1 MQAATPKSE
10 KPLTPPKPTVFPM
23 PPSRGALLVQKAK
36 EKSEVVVKEET
47 KEVFISKTEVKSD
60 LPSLKKK
67 EGSENIKMKVK
78 EGLKSRRMSID
89 KLKPIEKSANSDN
102 ASSCKDKTKI
112 KQSNDPVLIKKVP

>member
-47 KEVFISKTEVKSD
+47 KEVSISKTEVKSD

-67 EGSENIKMKVK
+67 EGSENIKMK
-78 EGLKSRRMSID
+78 GLKSRRMSID

-112 KQSNDPVLIKKVP
+112 K